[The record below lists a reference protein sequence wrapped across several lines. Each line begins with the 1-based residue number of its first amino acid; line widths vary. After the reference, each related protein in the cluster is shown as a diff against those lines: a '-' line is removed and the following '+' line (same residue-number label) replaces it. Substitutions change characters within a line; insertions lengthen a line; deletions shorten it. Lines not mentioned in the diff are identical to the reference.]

1 MSFSSPNLGGQ
12 SCLCSKLRRFL
23 STAHLFIWP
32 QRTLFF
38 FLPQKRPWPAEP
50 KDSLDCILV
59 TVFLLCSPY
68 CRRRFFSASTAPD
81 TELVVSP
88 SHLLVCDVHSVR
100 SIYLFFQRCRFLYS
114 FLISAERRPNVG
126 RHKQTGPGKDEKKKK
141 EEVFGCVFFFLCGGR
156 PFRLLGSLL
165 YPWPVFV
172 FLNCTAVMCLFIVA
186 GEG

>member
-1 MSFSSPNLGGQ
+1 MFQATQISLHCAFIYLATTHSF
-12 SCLCSKLRRFL
+12 F
-23 STAHLFIWP
+23 
-32 QRTLFF
+32 FF

-100 SIYLFFQRCRFLYS
+100 SIYLFFQQCRFLYS
-114 FLISAERRPNVG
+114 FLILAERRPNVG
-126 RHKQTGPGKDEKKKK
+126 RHKQTGPGKDEKKKKK

-165 YPWPVFV
+165 YPWPAFV

>member
-1 MSFSSPNLGGQ
+1 M
-12 SCLCSKLRRFL
+12 CLSSKLRRFR

-32 QRTLFF
+32 QRTLFL
-38 FLPQKRPWPAEP
+38 FLLQKRRWPAEP

-68 CRRRFFSASTAPD
+68 RRCRFFSASTAPD
-81 TELVVSP
+81 TELVVTP
-88 SHLLVCDVHSVR
+88 SHLRVCDVHSVR
-100 SIYLFFQRCRFLYS
+100 NIYLFQRCRFLYS
-114 FLISAERRPNVG
+114 FLISAEHRSAQANRSRKG
-126 RHKQTGPGKDEKKKK
+126 RKKKK

-156 PFRLLGSLL
+156 PFRLFGSLL